1 MAELTKKERERLLAR
16 AEKLKPKPV
25 LLPSGSW
32 RCQVT
37 LDGRRESV
45 TASTPDEAHAK
56 AVALRAGYI
65 QRTKDP
71 LSLTVR
77 QAVEFYVEN
86 KNAVLSPST
95 IKGYNKIKNNLMTG
109 ISDIKLAAL
118 AQPTVQKWVN
128 DLAKDHSAKT
138 VKNAHGL
145 LSAVVREYCP
155 SLNLHTTLPQ
165 RDAKQ
170 IEIPTEDEIKLII
183 QAAKG
188 TEMELP
194 ILLAIW
200 LGLRASEIRGLRWND
215 FQGNRLHICRAIVD
229 GADGPTLKKTKTVAG
244 DRRIKVPRYIAM
256 LIKSMPQNGEYIVKM
271 SGTAMYLR
279 FSRLC
284 KRIGVPHYRFHDL
297 RHTAASVSVLLGVPT
312 KYSQRRMGHATDNM
326 LKTVYEHTMRDKED
340 KYADL
345 IDEYYESIIAHDIAH
360 ENPQSIV

>member
-1 MAELTKKERERLLAR
+1 MTEKEKNRLLAK
-16 AEKLKPKPV
+16 AAKMSPKPT
-25 LLPSGSW
+25 LLPSGMW
-32 RCQVT
+32 RCQILV
-37 LDGRRESV
+37 DGRRHSV
-45 TASTPDEAHAK
+45 TAETPESANAK
-56 AVALRAGYI
+56 ALALKAGFIEVY
-65 QRTKDP
+65 RNP
-71 LSLTVR
+71 ERLTVER
-77 QAVEFYVEN
+77 AVERYIES
-86 KNAVLSPST
+86 KNVVLSPST
-95 IKGYNKIKNNLMTG
+95 IKGYKKIQANHM
-109 ISDIKLAAL
+109 DAIKATPLATL
-118 AQPTVQKWVN
+118 TQEKVQRWVN
-128 DLAKDHSAKT
+128 ALAKDHSAKT

-145 LSAVVREYCP
+145 LSAVVREYHP

-229 GADGPTLKKTKTVAG
+229 GADGPALKKTKTVAG
-244 DRRIKVPRYIAM
+244 DRWIKVPQYIAT
-256 LIKSMPQNGEYIVKM
+256 LIESMPQNGEYIVKI
-271 SGTAMYLR
+271 SGAAMYMR

-284 KRIGVPHYRFHDL
+284 ERIGVPHYRFHDL

-312 KYSQRRMGHATDNM
+312 KYSQQRMGHATDNM

-340 KYADL
+340 EYADL
-345 IDEYYESIIAHDIAH
+345 INEYYESMIAHDIAH
-360 ENPQSIV
+360 ENS